1 MNYKTQYYK
10 GIPLNLVKR
19 KYGSKQTARSSQP
32 CKTLARVTRSSP
44 CSRQYGSRK
53 AKRYVVNHTNQNV
66 WIPNKHL
73 EPDGTI
79 RAGENIDYVFRQ
91 AKRKL
96 EIAGITGLPDAI

>member
-1 MNYKTQYYK
+1 MNKMNYQTQYYK

-19 KYGSKQTARSSQP
+19 K
-32 CKTLARVTRSSP
+32 
-44 CSRQYGSRK
+44 YGSRK

-79 RAGENIDYVFRQ
+79 RVGENIDYVFRQ

-96 EIAGITGLPDAI
+96 EIAGITGLPDVI

>member
-19 KYGSKQTARSSQP
+19 K
-32 CKTLARVTRSSP
+32 
-44 CSRQYGSRK
+44 YGSRK

-79 RAGENIDYVFRQ
+79 RVGENIDYVFRQ

-96 EIAGITGLPDAI
+96 EIAGITGLPDVI

>member
-1 MNYKTQYYK
+1 MNKMNYQTQYYK

-19 KYGSKQTARSSQP
+19 K
-32 CKTLARVTRSSP
+32 
-44 CSRQYGSRK
+44 YGSRK

-79 RAGENIDYVFRQ
+79 RVGDNIDYVFRQ

-96 EIAGITGLPDAI
+96 EIAGITGLPDVI

>member
-1 MNYKTQYYK
+1 MNYQTQYYK

-19 KYGSKQTARSSQP
+19 K
-32 CKTLARVTRSSP
+32 
-44 CSRQYGSRK
+44 YGSRK

-79 RAGENIDYVFRQ
+79 RVGENIDYVFRQ

-96 EIAGITGLPDAI
+96 EIAGIAGLPNVI

>member
-1 MNYKTQYYK
+1 MNKMNYQTQYYK

-19 KYGSKQTARSSQP
+19 KYGS
-32 CKTLARVTRSSP
+32 
-44 CSRQYGSRK
+44 RK
-53 AKRYVVNHTNQNV
+53 AKRYVINHTNQNV

-79 RAGENIDYVFRQ
+79 RVGENIDYVFRQ

-96 EIAGITGLPDAI
+96 EIAGITGFPNVI

>member
-10 GIPLNLVKR
+10 GMPLNLVKR
-19 KYGSKQTARSSQP
+19 K
-32 CKTLARVTRSSP
+32 
-44 CSRQYGSRK
+44 YGSRK

-79 RAGENIDYVFRQ
+79 RVGENIDYVFRQ

-96 EIAGITGLPDAI
+96 EIAGITGFPNVI

>member
-1 MNYKTQYYK
+1 MNKMNYQTQYYK
-10 GIPLNLVKR
+10 GIPLNLIKR
-19 KYGSKQTARSSQP
+19 K
-32 CKTLARVTRSSP
+32 
-44 CSRQYGSRK
+44 YGSRK
-53 AKRYVVNHTNQNV
+53 AKRCVVNHTNQNV

-96 EIAGITGLPDAI
+96 EIAGITGLPNVI

>member
-1 MNYKTQYYK
+1 MNKMNYQTQYYK

-19 KYGSKQTARSSQP
+19 KYGA
-32 CKTLARVTRSSP
+32 
-44 CSRQYGSRK
+44 RK

-79 RAGENIDYVFRQ
+79 RVGENIDYVFRQ

-96 EIAGITGLPDAI
+96 EIAGITGLSECDIKK

>member
-1 MNYKTQYYK
+1 MNKMNYQTQYYK

-19 KYGSKQTARSSQP
+19 K
-32 CKTLARVTRSSP
+32 
-44 CSRQYGSRK
+44 YGSRK

-79 RAGENIDYVFRQ
+79 RVGENIDYVFRQ

-96 EIAGITGLPDAI
+96 EIAGITGPPNVI

>member
-1 MNYKTQYYK
+1 MNYQTQYYK

-19 KYGSKQTARSSQP
+19 KYGSRN
-32 CKTLARVTRSSP
+32 
-44 CSRQYGSRK
+44 
-53 AKRYVVNHTNQNV
+53 AKRYVINHTNQNV

-79 RAGENIDYVFRQ
+79 RTGENIDYVFRQ

-96 EIAGITGLPDAI
+96 EIAGITGLPNVMRN

>member
-1 MNYKTQYYK
+1 MNYQTQYYK
-10 GIPLNLVKR
+10 GIPLNLIKR
-19 KYGSKQTARSSQP
+19 K
-32 CKTLARVTRSSP
+32 
-44 CSRQYGSRK
+44 YGSRK

-79 RAGENIDYVFRQ
+79 RVGENIDYVFRQ

-96 EIAGITGLPDAI
+96 EIAGITGLPNVI

>member
-1 MNYKTQYYK
+1 MNYQTQYYK

-19 KYGSKQTARSSQP
+19 K
-32 CKTLARVTRSSP
+32 
-44 CSRQYGSRK
+44 YGSRK

-79 RAGENIDYVFRQ
+79 RVGENIDYVFRQ

-96 EIAGITGLPDAI
+96 EIAGITGIPNVI